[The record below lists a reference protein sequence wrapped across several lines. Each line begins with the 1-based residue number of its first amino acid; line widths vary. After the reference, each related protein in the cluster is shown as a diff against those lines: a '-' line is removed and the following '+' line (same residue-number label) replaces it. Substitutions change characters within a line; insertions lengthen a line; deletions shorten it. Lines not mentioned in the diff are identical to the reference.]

1 MNKLRIEE
9 EAYRLCVGI
18 MLFNSHGNVFTG
30 KRLDYKTSAW
40 QMPQGGIELGENIK
54 DAALREL
61 SEETGITYENVE
73 FVEEMDEWLY
83 YEIPKKMISHFW
95 NGKYKGQKQKWLLF
109 RFIGKDSDI
118 NIETEEPEFC
128 NWKWTDVD
136 SLVSSIVPFKREIYK
151 KVVKTFRDRLV

>member
-1 MNKLRIEE
+1 MIEK

-18 MLFNSHGNVFTG
+18 MLFNSDGNVFTG

-40 QMPQGGIELGENIK
+40 QMPQGGIEPGENIK
-54 DAALREL
+54 DAAFREL

-83 YEIPKKMISHFW
+83 YEIPKEMISNFW

-118 NIETEEPEFC
+118 NIETEEPEFSD
-128 NWKWTDVD
+128 WKWTDVD

-151 KVVKTFRDRLV
+151 KIVKTFRDKLV

>member
-18 MLFNSHGNVFTG
+18 MLFNSYGNVFTG

-54 DAALREL
+54 DAAFREL

-83 YEIPKKMISHFW
+83 YEIPKKITSNFW

-136 SLVSSIVPFKREIYK
+136 RLVSSIVPFKREIYK
-151 KVVKTFRDRLV
+151 KVVETFRDRLV

>member
-1 MNKLRIEE
+1 
-9 EAYRLCVGI
+9 
-18 MLFNSHGNVFTG
+18 
-30 KRLDYKTSAW
+30 
-40 QMPQGGIELGENIK
+40 MPQGGIDPGENIK
-54 DAALREL
+54 DAAFREL
-61 SEETGITYENVE
+61 LEETGITYENVE

-83 YEIPKKMISHFW
+83 YEIPKKMISNFW

>member
-1 MNKLRIEE
+1 MKKNLNQKLINLIEYYNLYTDLMN
-9 EAYRLCVGI
+9 
-18 MLFNSHGNVFTG
+18 
-30 KRLDYKTSAW
+30 
-40 QMPQGGIELGENIK
+40 
-54 DAALREL
+54 
-61 SEETGITYENVE
+61 
-73 FVEEMDEWLY
+73 
-83 YEIPKKMISHFW
+83 FW

-118 NIETEEPEFC
+118 NVETEEPEFC